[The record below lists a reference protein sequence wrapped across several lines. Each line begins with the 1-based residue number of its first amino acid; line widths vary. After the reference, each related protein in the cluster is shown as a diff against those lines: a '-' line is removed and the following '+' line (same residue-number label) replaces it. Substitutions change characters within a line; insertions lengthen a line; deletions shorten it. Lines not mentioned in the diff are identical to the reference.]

1 MEPVVNVV
9 LPVFAIILSG
19 FLAGRV
25 GVMGAP
31 STDALNRFVY
41 YFALPVLLGFSMA
54 RVDVSEIFDLP
65 FIAAHLGGCAITFV
79 IGVAVS
85 KTLFRNDLAQSSL
98 FAMVSMFANTGYM
111 GIPLAIVAFGPE
123 AALPAAIATVFQT
136 IVFIAIAEVMI
147 AAGRH
152 SGGGSLTRV
161 YLGSVWAL
169 LKSPLFIACALGM
182 GWSLTGIKLP
192 VPVDT
197 YGTVLG
203 AAAGPG
209 ALFALGLFLVGKP
222 ISEGMGEVSVMVV
235 LKLIVHPLIAWFL
248 ADQVFAIRDDWFVVL
263 VLMAALPTGASVFV
277 LAQQQGVYIRRTST
291 ATLLSTILAVFTV
304 AGFFSLPW
312 VSASL
317 AP

>member
-19 FLAGRV
+19 YLAGRV

-54 RVDVSEIFDLP
+54 RVNVSEIFDLP

-79 IGVAVS
+79 IGVAIS
-85 KTLFRNDLAQSSL
+85 KALFRNDLAQSSL

-152 SGGGSLTRV
+152 TGGSLARV
-161 YLGSVWAL
+161 YLGSIWAL
-169 LKSPLFIACALGM
+169 VKSPLFIACALGM
-182 GWSLTGIKLP
+182 GWSLTGVKLP

-222 ISEGMGEVSVMVV
+222 ISEGMGEVSVMVA
-235 LKLIVHPLIAWFL
+235 LKLIVHPLVAWFL
-248 ADQVFAIRDDWFVVL
+248 ADQVFDIRDDWFAVL
-263 VLMAALPTGASVFV
+263 ILMAALPTGASCFV

-291 ATLLSTILAVFTV
+291 ATLFSTILAVFTV
-304 AGFFSLPW
+304 AWFFSLPW
-312 VSASL
+312 VSAAL